1 MLSGRSWS
9 SPPKV
14 SSLGVGDRSGR
25 RGACLGM
32 DSRWRRSSSNAWALD
47 NLLDLPDSFL
57 SLSGSLDLER
67 RRKLRDELL
76 LLVCSLELALLYS
89 VIGGRPSE
97 PRPGVEVR
105 DDAVAILEV
114 AVVRGRALSNWA
126 GRVGGKVRAVKRVAV
141 FNYSLSLGDSDDGG

>member
-1 MLSGRSWS
+1 M
-9 SPPKV
+9 
-14 SSLGVGDRSGR
+14 
-25 RGACLGM
+25 
-32 DSRWRRSSSNAWALD
+32 
-47 NLLDLPDSFL
+47 
-57 SLSGSLDLER
+57 SGSLDLER

-89 VIGGRPSE
+89 VMGGSPSE

-105 DDAVAILEV
+105 DDALAILEV

>member
-1 MLSGRSWS
+1 
-9 SPPKV
+9 
-14 SSLGVGDRSGR
+14 
-25 RGACLGM
+25 M

-126 GRVGGKVRAVKRVAV
+126 GRVGGGEGQGSEASRSVQL
-141 FNYSLSLGDSDDGG
+141 FTFSG